1 LNSSRG
7 TSPAAGSALRIVF
20 AGTPAFALPALRAL
34 RDSSHQLVAVYT
46 RPDRPAGRGRKLAAS
61 PVKTVAVEARLPV
74 YQPESLKGDEAAHEL
89 AALQPDLMVVVAY
102 GLILPPDILDV
113 PRVGCWNVHA
123 SLLPRWRGAAPI
135 ERAILAGDKTT
146 GVTIMQ
152 MNAGLDTGDMLLRRE
167 TSIGP
172 QETGGA
178 LHERLAELGAEALLD
193 ALQERAAGTLHP
205 RPQDDSLACYAER
218 LTRDEAQ
225 LDWGAPAELLARKI
239 RAFNPRLV
247 ARAEVAGEAL
257 KIWEAQ
263 TLSVAVPAGAPP
275 GKVIAAG
282 RAGID
287 VATGSRVLRLL
298 RIQCAGR
305 QPVTAADYLN
315 ARPDLRTG

>member
-1 LNSSRG
+1 MNSSRG
-7 TSPAAGSALRIVF
+7 TFPAVGSALRIVF

-61 PVKTVAVEARLPV
+61 PVKTVAVEAGLPV

-102 GLILPPDILDV
+102 GLMLPPDILDV
-113 PRVGCWNVHA
+113 PMVGCWNVHA

-193 ALQERAAGTLHP
+193 ALQERAAATLHP

-247 ARAEVAGEAL
+247 VRAEVAGEAL

-263 TLSVAVPAGAPP
+263 ALSVAVPAGAPP

-298 RIQCAGR
+298 RIQRAGR